1 MRSTHT
7 LTLAAVAL
15 LASSSPGRAGAAQ
28 PAAVEID
35 RESLPVAV
43 TDIEGV
49 QQRVFRDGRVY
60 IAGQPSEAAFERFK
74 ALGVTA
80 VVNLRT
86 QREMD
91 NRQAVPFDE
100 AALLA
105 RLGLEYVHVPLG
117 GDEDPWTP
125 AAVERFA
132 EVLEKHRG
140 PVLLHCTV
148 AWRASYLWAA
158 YLIRDG
164 GLDLDAALA
173 RGRAIG
179 IGRDP
184 LAELTGRS
192 LKVVWADTPAAVEPT
207 PAPTAVPAAVGP

>member
-1 MRSTHT
+1 MSTSGVV
-7 LTLAAVAL
+7 AA
-15 LASSSPGRAGAAQ
+15 AGALVVAVSAIAQ
-28 PAAVEID
+28 QGAVPAPVLEID
-35 RESLPVAV
+35 RAGLPVEV
-43 TDIEGV
+43 KDIQGV
-49 QQRVFRDGRVY
+49 QQRLFRDGRVF
-60 IAGQPSEAAFERFK
+60 IGGQPSEQALERFK
-74 ALGVTA
+74 ALGVTV

-100 AALLA
+100 AAALA
-105 RLGLEYVHVPLG
+105 KLGLEYVHIPLG
-117 GDEDPWTP
+117 GDDNPWTP

-132 EVLEKHRG
+132 QALEKHRG

-158 YLIRDG
+158 YLIRYG
-164 GLDLDAALA
+164 GLDLDEAMA

-184 LAELTGRS
+184 LEGLTGRP
-192 LKVVWADTPAAVEPT
+192 LKVEWADAAPPPAPAATEP
-207 PAPTAVPAAVGP
+207 

>member
-1 MRSTHT
+1 MRTSRVVT
-7 LTLAAVAL
+7 A
-15 LASSSPGRAGAAQ
+15 AGAAVLAVSAMAQ
-28 PAAVEID
+28 QAATPAAVVEID
-35 RESLPVAV
+35 RAALPVEV
-43 TDIEGV
+43 KDVEGV
-49 QQRVFRDGRVY
+49 QQRLFRDGRVFV
-60 IAGQPSEAAFERFK
+60 AGQPSQQALERFK
-74 ALGVTA
+74 ALGVTV

-100 AALLA
+100 TATLA
-105 RLGLEYVHVPLG
+105 KLGLEYVHIPLG
-117 GDEDPWTP
+117 GDENPWTP

-132 EVLEKHRG
+132 QVLEKHRG

-148 AWRASYLWAA
+148 GWRASYLWTA
-158 YLIRDG
+158 YLIRYG

-184 LAELTGRS
+184 IEELLGRPVRLEWAE
-192 LKVVWADTPAAVEPT
+192 ATPAAAP
-207 PAPTAVPAAVGP
+207 PAPAP

>member
-1 MRSTHT
+1 MRVSRI
-7 LTLAAVAL
+7 LGYSGGLFLAVVAVAQE
-15 LASSSPGRAGAAQ
+15 GAT
-28 PAAVEID
+28 PAPAVEID
-35 RESLPVAV
+35 RAALPVEV
-43 TDIEGV
+43 KDIEGV
-49 QQRVFRDGRVY
+49 QQRLFRDGRVF
-60 IAGQPSEAAFERFK
+60 IAGQPSEQALERFK
-74 ALGVTA
+74 ALGVTV

-100 AALLA
+100 PATLA
-105 RLGLEYVHVPLG
+105 KLGLEYVHIPLG
-117 GDEDPWTP
+117 GDDNPWTP

-132 EVLEKHRG
+132 QALEKHRG

-148 AWRASYLWAA
+148 AWRASYMWTA
-158 YLIRDG
+158 YLIRYG

-184 LAELTGRS
+184 IEELLGRPVR
-192 LKVVWADTPAAVEPT
+192 LEWADATPPAAPT
-207 PAPTAVPAAVGP
+207 PLAAKQ

>member
-1 MRSTHT
+1 MKRSRVVTVSGAIA
-7 LTLAAVAL
+7 LAASAL
-15 LASSSPGRAGAAQ
+15 AQQGAA
-28 PAAVEID
+28 PAPVVEID
-35 RESLPVAV
+35 RATLPVEV
-43 TDIEGV
+43 KDIEGV
-49 QQRVFRDGRVY
+49 QQRLFRDGRVF
-60 IAGQPSEAAFERFK
+60 IAGQPSEQAFERFK
-74 ALGVTA
+74 ALGVTV

-100 AALLA
+100 PATLA
-105 RLGLEYVHVPLG
+105 KLGLEYLHIPLG
-117 GDEDPWTP
+117 GDDNPWTP

-132 EVLEKHRG
+132 QALEKHRG

-158 YLIRDG
+158 YLIRYG
-164 GLDLDAALA
+164 GLDLDAAMA

-184 LAELTGRS
+184 LEGLTGRQ
-192 LKVVWADTPAAVEPT
+192 LKVEWADATPAAAPSSAANT
-207 PAPTAVPAAVGP
+207 P